1 MDLVCRDWSRLGNS
15 EINIKEYDSF
25 LFAFWAPGMRA
36 LFFFFFFWLSLHNK
50 LGVFKCVNILC
61 WHL

>member
-36 LFFFFFFWLSLHNK
+36 LFFFFFF
-50 LGVFKCVNILC
+50 G
-61 WHL
+61 